1 MNINLHDYVGNTVVV
16 NFRNGSTWTA
26 SLERHDSWHYP
37 FLLTK
42 DDSCSCHSYTNG
54 GRIRSHEEDHD
65 YDIVRIRIL
74 YNQSPVFNSKL
85 AELRRQKEDLERTL
99 QETQTQ
105 LEKVQAQIEQAERD
119 RLPDSFNREQAL
131 RFLADPTNTHA
142 LDWAFEWVSTP
153 QGYLHWARIDNDP
166 TKLTSDDIIQIQ
178 TWVIQ
183 SFYEGENASN

>member
-1 MNINLHDYVGNTVVV
+1 MTINLDNYVGNMVVV
-16 NFRNGSTWTA
+16 DFRDGSTWAA
-26 SLERHDSWHYP
+26 SLKRHDSMHYP

-42 DDSCSCHSYTNG
+42 DDSEFYHTYTENG
-54 GRIRSHEEDHD
+54 HIWSDEEDHD

-131 RFLADPTNTHA
+131 RFLADPMSHA
-142 LDWAFEWVSTP
+142 LNWAFQWSSTP
-153 QGYLHWARIDNDP
+153 QGYLHWAKIDNDP

-183 SFYEGENASN
+183 SFYESEES